1 MAKKR
6 KEAKIKNRKNK
17 KRPPPSAALRN
28 VASAECCLIHGW
40 GGPREGRGGRVA
52 AGEKAKTISSL
63 QQSGRGG
70 ADAAGETKKREEN
83 ER

>member
-28 VASAECCLIHGW
+28 VASAECCLIHGR
-40 GGPREGRGGRVA
+40 GGPRDGRGGEGRVA
-52 AGEKAKTISSL
+52 AKTISSL
-63 QQSGRGG
+63 QQSGG
-70 ADAAGETKKREEN
+70 ADAAEETKKREEN
-83 ER
+83 EQ